1 LKPKKKSWLL
11 ASAAVLAVAGGGV
24 FLSIGHGLAQSSSG
38 ETDLQVL
45 HVRGNIYIL
54 GGAGPNI
61 TLSVG
66 KDGVFMVDSGRADMA
81 DKVLAAIKRVS
92 LEVARFRQPVTQGE
106 GGGGSGTVLTSYT
119 PPKPIRYIANTSA
132 LPDHVGGNEKLAE
145 AGITYTGGN
154 VAGDLSTAGEGA
166 AVVAHENVLQQMSDA
181 KVNFKALP
189 TETYFGNSY
198 KMSHF
203 FNGEAIRVVHFPAA
217 TDGDSI
223 VYFRSSDVI
232 SAGEI
237 FSPENY
243 PVIDL
248 KRGGS
253 VQGVLAGLNYM
264 LDLIIAEFRSE
275 GGTFVIPAHG
285 RVSDN
290 ADVAY
295 YRDMVTIIRDRV
307 QDMIKK
313 GMTLEQVK
321 AAKPTEDWDPR
332 LGKTTGPWTTD
343 MFVEAVYKSL
353 TATPKK

>member
-1 LKPKKKSWLL
+1 LKINKKSWLL
-11 ASAAVLAVAGGGV
+11 AAAALGIAGAGV
-24 FLSIGHGLAQSSSG
+24 YVSTGHGLAQQNSAPG
-38 ETDLQVL
+38 DLEVL

-61 TLSVG
+61 TLSIG

-81 DKVLAAIKRVS
+81 DKILAAIKRTG
-92 LEVARFRQPVTQGE
+92 LELARFRQPVTQNE
-106 GGGGSGTVLTSYT
+106 GGGGSGTVLTSYV

-132 LPDHVGGNEKLAE
+132 LPDHTGGNEKLAE
-145 AGITYTGGN
+145 AGVTYTGGN

-166 AVVAHENVLQQMSDA
+166 AIVAHENVLQQMSDA
-181 KVNFKALP
+181 KVNYKAQP

-203 FNGEAIRVVHFPAA
+203 FNGEAIRLVHFAGA
-217 TDGDSI
+217 TDGDSL
-223 VYFRSSDVI
+223 VYFRGSDVI
-232 SAGEI
+232 SSGEI

-243 PVIDL
+243 PLIDL

-253 VQGVLAGLNYM
+253 IQGVLAGLNYM
-264 LDLIIAEFRSE
+264 LDLIIAEFRTE

-295 YRDMVTIIRDRV
+295 YRDMVTIIRDRI

-321 AAKPTEDWDPR
+321 AARPTEDWDPR

-343 MFVEAVYKSL
+343 MFVEAVYKGL
-353 TATPKK
+353 TAKK